1 MAKGILQKGNRFGT
15 GTGVLIPKTCQCA
28 IISIFLNRLAREAVK
43 DRWRVRSKTCLKAK
57 CITAFV
63 RRMHA
68 FQLVTEGIC
77 SI

>member
-15 GTGVLIPKTCQCA
+15 GIAGLIPKTGHRP
-28 IISIFLNRLAREAVK
+28 IISIFLNRLARPTVTG
-43 DRWRVRSKTCLKAK
+43 RSRVRYKTCLKAK
-57 CITAFV
+57 CITTFV
-63 RRMHA
+63 RRMHP